1 MKSENNIFHLN
12 SICLLMTLLIGP
24 IVLLSL
30 ISPITTLPTVI
41 NGNLNNNNLD
51 YEPTDL
57 ERERESRQVNRPILK
72 G

>member
-12 SICLLMTLLIGP
+12 SICLLMTLLIGS
-24 IVLLSL
+24 IVLLSF
-30 ISPITTLPTVI
+30 ISPITTLPTAI

-51 YEPTDL
+51 YESTDL